1 MLSLIAAVTTEH
13 MLNIS
18 TAYEEYWVKTGQL
31 HVIFTGMCMC
41 ILKHFVVCGNVC
53 S

>member
-1 MLSLIAAVTTEH
+1 MLSLIAAVTTKH

-31 HVIFTGMCMC
+31 RTKSTG
-41 ILKHFVVCGNVC
+41 
-53 S
+53 